1 MDTKT
6 NDGILRRKWFVALLL
21 SIFLGLYGIDSF
33 YLGKTGKGL
42 LKLFTLGLFGIL
54 YIIDI
59 IMIATK
65 SVPGIIWVD

>member
-1 MDTKT
+1 MES
-6 NDGILRRKWFVALLL
+6 NANNGVLRRKWLVALLL

-54 YIIDI
+54 YVIDI

-65 SVPGIIWVD
+65 SVSGIIWID